1 MLNGQFIGRAEKEV
15 IIILKKLIDYEIVLE
30 QMPLKRLINS
40 SDFDL
45 LSNETKQHKFDLVFI
60 RKSDAL
66 VIEVNYKH
74 GSKAANKWTNIFVPY
89 LEASKALYPKK
100 IKPVAINDWDC
111 TSLFKHEKNSTNPI
125 TVLDVIDVCNA
136 LYTSKVKTIA

>member
-1 MLNGQFIGRAEKEV
+1 MLNDQFIGRSEKEV
-15 IIILKKLIDYEIVLE
+15 KIILKKLINYEIVLE
-30 QMPLKRLINS
+30 QIPLKRLINS

-45 LSNETKQHKFDLVFI
+45 LNNETKQHKFDLVFI

-74 GSKAANKWTNIFVPY
+74 GSKAANKWVNIFVPY
-89 LEASKALYPKK
+89 LEASKVLYPKK

-111 TSLFKHEKNSTNPI
+111 RSLFKHTKSDNKPI
-125 TVLDVIDVCNA
+125 LVTDVIDVCDA
-136 LYTSKVKTIA
+136 LYSSGVKTI